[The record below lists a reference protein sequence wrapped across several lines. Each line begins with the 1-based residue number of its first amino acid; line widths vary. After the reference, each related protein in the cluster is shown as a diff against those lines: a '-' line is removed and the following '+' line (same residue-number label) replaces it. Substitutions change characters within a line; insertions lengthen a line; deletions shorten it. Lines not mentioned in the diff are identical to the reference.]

1 MYVTL
6 ILLTVNVNTIVQLK
20 MRFMRI
26 QLFDKNQPRI
36 QENNARLCC
45 EENLLGSLKAPN
57 I

>member
-26 QLFDKNQPRI
+26 QLLILIKIN
-36 QENNARLCC
+36 
-45 EENLLGSLKAPN
+45 EEFRKTMQGCAVRK
-57 I
+57 IC